1 MGAMELEE
9 KTVQIRDD
17 FDPDK
22 ILESGQ
28 CFRPRKQA
36 EGWYRFVSGRQLL
49 YLRPLRSGTY
59 TVRCE
64 PGTWET
70 FWHGY
75 FDLGRSYAALRGKLD
90 SRDDFLQRAMEYGR
104 GIRVLRQDEWEMLV
118 SFIISQRKSIPA
130 IRRAVE
136 LLSERFGERLGS
148 DSEGPVYAFP
158 TAEAL
163 CCAGEQALQ
172 ECGLGYRTRY
182 VLHAAQQAAE
192 GTLDLKKLA
201 SLPDEALFARL
212 MELDGVGKKVA
223 NCVCL
228 FGYGR
233 VGRVPVDV
241 WIERLIR
248 DEFAGQDPFP
258 QFGLEAGIVQQY
270 LFFIKEAWDKNRGAA
285 GRSVGSSAK
294 QKRQRLP
301 LFEENRCLLIIL
313 LPALTVPDLLHPG
326 EKGRCQNS
334 RSAHPDW
341 ADGSAAFSC
350 PHTAGVPKA
359 ASCPDTYNGRR
370 PCCSCPVNAPPFSGS
385 C

>member
-1 MGAMELEE
+1 MVLDFPILADYAVLPVGRRLVYATHGHVHNLKNLPPLAPGDVLLHGHTHIPAWTEFGEGNLYLNPGSVSIPKEGSAHSYMTLEGEHLPLENAGRRSVPGAGAVMGAMELEE

-64 PGTWET
+64 PGAWET

-201 SLPDEALFARL
+201 SPAR
-212 MELDGVGKKVA
+212 
-223 NCVCL
+223 
-228 FGYGR
+228 
-233 VGRVPVDV
+233 
-241 WIERLIR
+241 
-248 DEFAGQDPFP
+248 
-258 QFGLEAGIVQQY
+258 
-270 LFFIKEAWDKNRGAA
+270 
-285 GRSVGSSAK
+285 
-294 QKRQRLP
+294 
-301 LFEENRCLLIIL
+301 
-313 LPALTVPDLLHPG
+313 
-326 EKGRCQNS
+326 
-334 RSAHPDW
+334 
-341 ADGSAAFSC
+341 
-350 PHTAGVPKA
+350 
-359 ASCPDTYNGRR
+359 
-370 PCCSCPVNAPPFSGS
+370 
-385 C
+385 

>member
-64 PGTWET
+64 PGAWET
-70 FWHGY
+70 FWYGY

-136 LLSERFGERLGS
+136 LLSERFGERLVRS
-148 DSEGPVYAFP
+148 
-158 TAEAL
+158 AL
-163 CCAGEQALQ
+163 LC
-172 ECGLGYRTRY
+172 R
-182 VLHAAQQAAE
+182 AA
-192 GTLDLKKLA
+192 
-201 SLPDEALFARL
+201 
-212 MELDGVGKKVA
+212 
-223 NCVCL
+223 
-228 FGYGR
+228 
-233 VGRVPVDV
+233 
-241 WIERLIR
+241 
-248 DEFAGQDPFP
+248 
-258 QFGLEAGIVQQY
+258 
-270 LFFIKEAWDKNRGAA
+270 GAA
-285 GRSVGSSAK
+285 GVRSW
-294 QKRQRLP
+294 LP
-301 LFEENRCLLIIL
+301 HPLRAACGAAGGRGHTGPEEAGF
-313 LPALTVPDLLHPG
+313 PA
-326 EKGRCQNS
+326 R
-334 RSAHPDW
+334 
-341 ADGSAAFSC
+341 
-350 PHTAGVPKA
+350 
-359 ASCPDTYNGRR
+359 
-370 PCCSCPVNAPPFSGS
+370 
-385 C
+385 

>member
-22 ILESGQ
+22 ILASGQ

-64 PGTWET
+64 PGAWDT

-90 SRDDFLQRAMEYGR
+90 SRNDFLQRAMEYGR

-148 DSEGPVYAFP
+148 DGEGPVYAFP

-172 ECGLGYRTRY
+172 E
-182 VLHAAQQAAE
+182 
-192 GTLDLKKLA
+192 
-201 SLPDEALFARL
+201 
-212 MELDGVGKKVA
+212 
-223 NCVCL
+223 
-228 FGYGR
+228 
-233 VGRVPVDV
+233 
-241 WIERLIR
+241 
-248 DEFAGQDPFP
+248 
-258 QFGLEAGIVQQY
+258 
-270 LFFIKEAWDKNRGAA
+270 
-285 GRSVGSSAK
+285 
-294 QKRQRLP
+294 QKR
-301 LFEENRCLLIIL
+301 
-313 LPALTVPDLLHPG
+313 
-326 EKGRCQNS
+326 
-334 RSAHPDW
+334 
-341 ADGSAAFSC
+341 
-350 PHTAGVPKA
+350 
-359 ASCPDTYNGRR
+359 
-370 PCCSCPVNAPPFSGS
+370 
-385 C
+385 

>member
-22 ILESGQ
+22 ILASGQ

-64 PGTWET
+64 PGAWET

-75 FDLGRSYAALRGKLD
+75 FDLGRSYAALRGNLD
-90 SRDDFLQRAMEYGR
+90 SRNDRSCA
-104 GIRVLRQDEWEMLV
+104 V

-192 GTLDLKKLA
+192 GTLDLKELA

-270 LFFIKEAWDKNRGAA
+270 LFFYK
-285 GRSVGSSAK
+285 RSVG
-294 QKRQRLP
+294 
-301 LFEENRCLLIIL
+301 
-313 LPALTVPDLLHPG
+313 
-326 EKGRCQNS
+326 
-334 RSAHPDW
+334 
-341 ADGSAAFSC
+341 
-350 PHTAGVPKA
+350 
-359 ASCPDTYNGRR
+359 
-370 PCCSCPVNAPPFSGS
+370 
-385 C
+385 

>member
-22 ILESGQ
+22 ILASGQ

-64 PGTWET
+64 PGAWET

-301 LFEENRCLLIIL
+301 LFEENRCLFIIYRL
-313 LPALTVPDLLHPG
+313 L
-326 EKGRCQNS
+326 
-334 RSAHPDW
+334 
-341 ADGSAAFSC
+341 
-350 PHTAGVPKA
+350 
-359 ASCPDTYNGRR
+359 
-370 PCCSCPVNAPPFSGS
+370 
-385 C
+385 

>member
-64 PGTWET
+64 PGAWET

-148 DSEGPVYAFP
+148 DGEGPVYAFP
-158 TAEAL
+158 TA
-163 CCAGEQALQ
+163 
-172 ECGLGYRTRY
+172 
-182 VLHAAQQAAE
+182 
-192 GTLDLKKLA
+192 
-201 SLPDEALFARL
+201 EALFARL

-270 LFFIKEAWDKNRGAA
+270 LFFYK
-285 GRSVGSSAK
+285 RSVG
-294 QKRQRLP
+294 
-301 LFEENRCLLIIL
+301 
-313 LPALTVPDLLHPG
+313 
-326 EKGRCQNS
+326 
-334 RSAHPDW
+334 
-341 ADGSAAFSC
+341 
-350 PHTAGVPKA
+350 
-359 ASCPDTYNGRR
+359 
-370 PCCSCPVNAPPFSGS
+370 
-385 C
+385 